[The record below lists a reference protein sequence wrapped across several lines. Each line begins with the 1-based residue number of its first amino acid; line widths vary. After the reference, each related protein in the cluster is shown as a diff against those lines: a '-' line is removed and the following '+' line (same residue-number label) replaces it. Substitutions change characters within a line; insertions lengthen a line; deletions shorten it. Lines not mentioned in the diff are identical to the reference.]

1 MITDEP
7 HALYLETI
15 EYAVKKWLADSD
27 IVEGEED
34 YLISYRPV
42 AGGDLLINFKFRDR
56 NDVTYDSEIVIDVL
70 ESLADGS
77 MTSTIISELNRMLSQ
92 MRELGDEDEPGE
104 EEEDSSAQNEEIKYL
119 GGINL

>member
-42 AGGDLLINFKFRDR
+42 SGGDLLINFKFRDR

-70 ESLADGS
+70 ESLTDGS

-92 MRELGDEDEPGE
+92 MRELGDEDNETSDE
-104 EEEDSSAQNEEIKYL
+104 EASAQNEEIKYL

>member
-34 YLISYRPV
+34 YFVSYRPV
-42 AGGDLLINFKFRDR
+42 SGGDLLINFKFRDR

-77 MTSTIISELNRMLSQ
+77 LTSTIISELNRMLSQ
-92 MRELGDEDEPGE
+92 MRELGDEDDETSDE
-104 EEEDSSAQNEEIKYL
+104 EASAQNEEIKYL
-119 GGINL
+119 GGFKL

>member
-34 YLISYRPV
+34 YLVSYRPV

-56 NDVTYDSEIVIDVL
+56 NDVTYDSEIEIDVF

-77 MTSTIISELNRMLSQ
+77 LTSTVISELNRMLSQ
-92 MRELGDEDEPGE
+92 MRELGDEDDETSDE
-104 EEEDSSAQNEEIKYL
+104 EASDQNEEIKYL